1 MKKGAVIINRIWL
14 ILGICCILFYL
25 AEGILVR
32 FGQSMLFIWLLAGL
46 VCAARWWL
54 WRRAWRQGREHP
66 FSRGVLI
73 CIRVVLVI
81 CLAFFLFVE
90 SFVVSWAVRKPE
102 AGLDA
107 IIVLGARVNE
117 DGPSGS
123 LRQRI
128 DAAAWYLRDNP
139 DTMAVAS
146 GGQGND
152 EPMSE
157 AECIRR
163 ELEARGIAPERI
175 LTEDRSTSTAE
186 NLANSIALL
195 DGRARRVGVVTN
207 DFHIF
212 RAVCLGR
219 AGCGVTLSPVPARST
234 LPGFVHYS
242 VREFFALCLQYVR
255 GELAFA

>member
-1 MKKGAVIINRIWL
+1 MKKSAVIVNRFFL
-14 ILGICCILFYL
+14 ILGICCISFYL

-32 FGQSMLFIWLLAGL
+32 FSQSMLFVWLLAGL
-46 VCAARWWL
+46 ACIGRWLL

-66 FSRGVLI
+66 FPRGLLRCARI
-73 CIRVVLVI
+73 ALLLCG
-81 CLAFFLFVE
+81 AFFLFVE
-90 SFVVSWAVRKPE
+90 SFVVSYAVKKPE
-102 AGLDA
+102 PGLDA

-128 DAAAWYLRDNP
+128 DAAAAYLSRNP
-139 DTMAVAS
+139 DTLAVAS
-146 GGQGND
+146 GGQGED

-163 ELEARGIAPERI
+163 ELEARGVAPERI
-175 LTEDRSTSTAE
+175 LTEDQSTSTVE
-186 NLANSIALL
+186 NLRNSLALL
-195 DGRARRVGVVTN
+195 DGRAARIGIVTN

-212 RAVCLGR
+212 RALCIGR
-219 AGCGVTLSPVPARST
+219 AACACDLSPVPARST
-234 LPGFVHYS
+234 LPGFIHYS
-242 VREFFALCLQYVR
+242 MREFFALCLQYAR